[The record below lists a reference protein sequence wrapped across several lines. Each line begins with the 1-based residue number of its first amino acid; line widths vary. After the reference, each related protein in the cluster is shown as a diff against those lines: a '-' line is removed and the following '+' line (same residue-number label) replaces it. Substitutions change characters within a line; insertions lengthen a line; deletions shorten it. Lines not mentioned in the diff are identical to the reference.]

1 MAGAVDL
8 TASMGGGGGSLDP
21 LIAALDRYS
30 SMLERIAHVMT
41 NSAPEKSAPSP
52 VKIEAPEI
60 KIPKIEAPEIKIP
73 KIEAPE
79 VKLNNQESQKTE
91 NPLIP
96 SMPIAERKEQSAVAI
111 PSQSDLV
118 RVVSEWGDATVKAL
132 INLTNQFNL
141 SFGNLTD
148 KMKESTK
155 PAEQKIE
162 NKPNNQSSQNTQ
174 QQQKQP
180 KGFGDFTSSL
190 LAAVK
195 GVNVWAYALEKSMA
209 QIGRLVDIALK
220 PIGDFI
226 EMLGEALTPIADIV
240 ASLIKMSGATA
251 IVTPIIKVLG
261 KLLQLLAIPF
271 KLLASLVKAFGD
283 VLESAIQPFEIF
295 TDGLILMGDM
305 LESSISAL
313 GLFGKSTKTAQNAIT
328 DGFEAVK
335 KNIKN
340 VLTDPFNAVPSLI
353 GQIRGAVETLNPA
366 AMIEFDMT
374 MRDLTAVF
382 GTAFVPIVQAATRV
396 LRELAEKL
404 YPIFQRLSP
413 LFEKMTAAIGDT
425 LIQNI
430 ERLANAFERLQP
442 AIQAY
447 IESQIY
453 AAERQSLLAEQ
464 YYKAENSLSVAGSWF
479 LNWFRTNKD
488 LEKSMN
494 QNNRRAAERPAER
507 RTVGLAAATSP
518 GFKSIADLSRDTL
531 MTAFAATSV
540 AQTREHQDARA
551 REHVAQLPD
560 VIRDA
565 ARDAFVAAMREMDQA
580 RPVEPRDAVFAREV
594 V

>member
-30 SMLERIAHVMT
+30 SMLERVASAMGGAIPESRPVSVPSGSPT
-41 NSAPEKSAPSP
+41 TISAPE
-52 VKIEAPEI
+52 
-60 KIPKIEAPEIKIP
+60 
-73 KIEAPE
+73 
-79 VKLNNQESQKTE
+79 
-91 NPLIP
+91 
-96 SMPIAERKEQSAVAI
+96 QSAGAI
-111 PSQSDLV
+111 SSQSDLV

-132 INLTNQFNL
+132 INLTNQFSF

-404 YPIFQRLSP
+404 YPI
-413 LFEKMTAAIGDT
+413 
-425 LIQNI
+425 
-430 ERLANAFERLQP
+430 
-442 AIQAY
+442 QAY

-453 AAERQSLLAEQ
+453 VAERQSLLAEQ

>member
-30 SMLERIAHVMT
+30 SMLERVASAMGGAVPEPNPVSISSGSSIPI
-41 NSAPEKSAPSP
+41 SAPE
-52 VKIEAPEI
+52 
-60 KIPKIEAPEIKIP
+60 
-73 KIEAPE
+73 
-79 VKLNNQESQKTE
+79 
-91 NPLIP
+91 
-96 SMPIAERKEQSAVAI
+96 QSAGAI

-162 NKPNNQSSQNTQ
+162 NKPNNQSSQNPQ

-180 KGFGDFTSSL
+180 KGFGDFASSI

-195 GVNVWAYALEKSMA
+195 GINIWAYALEKSMA

-261 KLLQLLAIPF
+261 KLLQLLAVPF

-353 GQIRGAVETLNPA
+353 GQIRGAVETLNPG
-366 AMIEFDMT
+366 AMVEFDLT

-382 GTAFVPIVQAATRV
+382 GTAFVPIVQSATRV

-425 LIQNI
+425 LILNI
-430 ERLANAFERLQP
+430 ERLADAFERLQP

-488 LEKSMN
+488 LEKSLGTEK
-494 QNNRRAAERPAER
+494 RKRPNEKR
-507 RTVGLAAATSP
+507 DENKTVGLAAATNP
-518 GFKSIADLSRDTL
+518 AFKSIADLTRETL
-531 MTAFAATSV
+531 LSAFVATSSQ
-540 AQTREHQDARA
+540 AQMKEKEDADARKN
-551 REHVAQLPD
+551 VAQLPE
-560 VIRDA
+560 VIKNA
-565 ARDAFVAAMREMDQA
+565 AQEAFVAAMRQMQQIE
-580 RPVEPRDAVFAREV
+580 PVAPGDAVFARGV
-594 V
+594 A